1 MIEIV
6 ARNVSDIKINGT
18 KVSHSIEIISVKF
31 VSLSMNCGF
40 FLLFLTSTHVVWKKI
55 RQFHNVNH
63 VTIIFN

>member
-6 ARNVSDIKINGT
+6 ARTVSDIKINGT

-40 FLLFLTSTHVVWKKI
+40 FWVEILMITSTHVVWKK
-55 RQFHNVNH
+55 NP
-63 VTIIFN
+63 TIS